1 MDHAQIETALRK
13 LFEEEGSRLVFW
25 NDPDREFDM
34 YLPAIRIPEVTVV
47 RLNEV
52 GGLAAKILVEREQ
65 PKGKFLLYSPSE
77 EPEYNEDWL
86 LDVRLYSKNFRA
98 DRASIILNDLGL
110 ESQQLRQ
117 YVQDRRKF
125 FDAKERVRKLKS
137 SVAPLDTEHDL
148 DRKMLAVIA
157 KAEQPEWFT
166 IVRTLFHALAEQAAD
181 DNGGLANFPT
191 LWEQVTKFELEQPF
205 WVAMKTQFGYTAE
218 SPSVK
223 NLLMCMLATEFV
235 QQLGETPAAL
245 SHFVLPRSGWGNVV
259 VCLGQWRDSNAKCI
273 SYDKLAMQV
282 GRMLNIE
289 DLFHGREVEKL
300 LDITTFYEAE
310 KAILPA
316 LRDRVIATADAPKP
330 EEIRSIATRRQ
341 DGHWANPAVTGAA
354 AVPRSA
360 LHDVYDA
367 LIQAA
372 EFFEMKTRYGGGFEY
387 ASAKAMYLAYEADLY
402 RFDMLYRHF
411 VENADRAELANLGM
425 LKSLRE
431 QVESAYSNWYLPTLA
446 LAWGKFVGP
455 EVGGGGGLM
464 KSWTL
469 EGIANQH
476 QFYNAR
482 VRPTLD
488 NEDYKRVFVIISDA
502 FRYEAAQELL
512 KELNGKYRLEA
523 ELNSQMS
530 ILPSYTALGM
540 ASLLP
545 KKTLSYSEKGDVLV
559 DGQSTA
565 SLEQR
570 NDILAAVSG
579 MAMKADDLREMKRE
593 EGRELVKDKRVVYL
607 YHDVIDAAGDKQATE
622 KDTFQA
628 VRRAIN
634 EIAGLVGHII
644 NNLNGNYV
652 IVTADHGF
660 LYAETAPNE
669 TGKSALSDKPNGTI
683 LAKRRYLLG
692 RGLPNHDAAWHGRTE
707 ATANAEGGM
716 EFWLPRGT
724 NRFHF
729 AGGSRYGHGGAMLQ
743 EVVVP
748 VLTVRHVKG
757 KGSEETKTKHAPVHV
772 LGNKHKITTPRHR
785 FELIQTEAVSERV
798 RPVTLKVAVYEGTEP
813 ITNIE
818 TVTFDSK
825 SSNMDERKKWVQLIL
840 KDRKYDKKAIYR
852 LVLRDADSGVECESV
867 DVVVDRAISDD
878 F

>member
-13 LFEEEGSRLVFW
+13 LFDEEGHRLVFW

-77 EPEYNEDWL
+77 EPEYNQDWL
-86 LDVRLYSKNFRA
+86 LDVRLYSKSFRA
-98 DRASIILNDLGL
+98 DRASIILHDLGL

-117 YVQDRRKF
+117 YVHDRRKF

-137 SVAPLDTEHDL
+137 LVAATDTEYDL
-148 DRKMLAVIA
+148 DRKMLAVVA

-166 IVRTLFHALAEQAAD
+166 IVRTMFHALAEQAAD
-181 DNGGLANFPT
+181 DDGGLANFPT

-205 WVAMKTQFGYTAE
+205 WGAMKAQFGYSQE
-218 SPSVK
+218 SPSIK
-223 NLLMCMLATEFV
+223 NLLMCMLATELV

-259 VCLGQWRDSNAKCI
+259 VCLGQWRDSNAKCS
-273 SYDKLAMQV
+273 SYDQLAMQV
-282 GRMLNIE
+282 GSMLSIE
-289 DLFHGREVEKL
+289 DVVRGREVEKL
-300 LDITTFYEAE
+300 LDISTFYEAE
-310 KAILPA
+310 KAILSG

-330 EEIRSIATRRQ
+330 DDIRSIATRRQ
-341 DGHWANPAVTGAA
+341 DGHWANPAITGAP
-354 AVPRSA
+354 AVPRHA
-360 LHDVYDA
+360 LHDIYDA

-372 EFFEMKTRYGGGFEY
+372 EFFEMKIRYGQGFEY

-411 VENADRAELANLGM
+411 VENADRAELANLGV
-425 LKSLRE
+425 LKTLRE

-455 EVGGGGGLM
+455 EGGGLI
-464 KSWTL
+464 KSWRL
-469 EGIANQH
+469 EGVANQH
-476 QFYNAR
+476 QFYHDI

-488 NEDYKRVFVIISDA
+488 NEEYKRVFVIISDA
-502 FRYEAAQELL
+502 FRFEAAQELL
-512 KELNGKYRLEA
+512 KELNGKYRFEA

-530 ILPSYTALGM
+530 VLPSHTALGM

-545 KKTLSYSEKGDVLV
+545 KKVLSYSEKGDVLV
-559 DGQSTA
+559 DGRPAA

-570 NDILAAVSG
+570 NDILAAVNG
-579 MAMKADDLREMKRE
+579 MAMKADDLREMRRE
-593 EGRELVKDKRVVYL
+593 EGREFVKDKRVVYL
-607 YHDVIDAAGDKQATE
+607 YHDTIDAAGDKQATE

-644 NNLNGNYV
+644 NNLNGYFV
-652 IVTADHGF
+652 VVTADHGF

-692 RGLPNHDAAWHGRTE
+692 RGLPNHEAVWHGRTD

-729 AGGSRYGHGGAMLQ
+729 TGGSRYGHGGAMLQ

-757 KGSEETKTKHAPVHV
+757 KGSEETKTKLAAVHV

-813 ITNIE
+813 VTNVE

-825 SSNMDERKKWVQLIL
+825 SSNMDERKKWVQLVL
-840 KDRKYDKKAIYR
+840 KDRQYDKKTTYR

-867 DVVVDRAISDD
+867 DVVIDRAISDD